1 MEAIILGL
9 GAYFFP
15 VNSLSKKKRAMRRI
29 MRKPRG
35 LKVRRY
41 SYCLIDLN
49 EYLDS
54 FPGENMPDKIGLT
67 ELNQNLLF
75 SMPNGWS
82 KQAYMK
88 GFYYRSITFKKAVNM
103 FERLDMT
110 ESIY

>member
-1 MEAIILGL
+1 
-9 GAYFFP
+9 
-15 VNSLSKKKRAMRRI
+15 MRRG

-82 KQAYMK
+82 KQAYVQ
-88 GFYYRSITFKKAVNM
+88 GFDCKYITFKKAVYI
-103 FERLDMT
+103 FERMDIFRNLFMKV
-110 ESIY
+110 Y